1 MARFHYHEFRNKF
14 INESFNSLT
23 QTKKLSRIKTYISI
37 NNFFLMLYKKHVFW
51 GLINL
56 LLLLI
61 IFLIKVFCIFDFNF
75 FIFILLPSFLF
86 GSFLSYE
93 FKFKKQFVKD
103 TAEEIENFEVEIL
116 VLEDLKNELI
126 SKKNS

>member
-1 MARFHYHEFRNKF
+1 
-14 INESFNSLT
+14 
-23 QTKKLSRIKTYISI
+23 
-37 NNFFLMLYKKHVFW
+37 
-51 GLINL
+51 
-56 LLLLI
+56 
-61 IFLIKVFCIFDFNF
+61 
-75 FIFILLPSFLF
+75 LF